1 MVKKMRKIFRNT
13 PNIITCLNL
22 LAGCVAC
29 IFSFKINE
37 TFGAL
42 TGYQMVFIMIGIA
55 AVFDFCDGASARLL
69 HAYSNMGK
77 ELDSLSDLIS
87 FGLAPALL
95 MFNTMNQF
103 NSESIISYFALYIA
117 IMGALRLA
125 KFNVDDSQ
133 ATTFRGL
140 PIPANALFWIGMC
153 SWINVHGYPGDIA
166 MCIIIFFVASLM
178 ISRMEMLSLKF
189 SNFNFRENFRRYAII
204 IAAILFVVVNG
215 IEGFMW
221 TIAFYVVISRM
232 KVRIAE

>member
-1 MVKKMRKIFRNT
+1 
-13 PNIITCLNL
+13 
-22 LAGCVAC
+22 
-29 IFSFKINE
+29 
-37 TFGAL
+37 
-42 TGYQMVFIMIGIA
+42 MVFIMIGIA
-55 AVFDFCDGASARLL
+55 AIFDFCDGASARLL

-103 NSESIISYFALYIA
+103 NSESIVSYFALYIA

-133 ATTFRGL
+133 VTTFRGL

-153 SWINVHGYPGDIA
+153 SWIYTHGYPGDIA
-166 MCIIIFFVASLM
+166 LCIIIFFVASLM